1 MLNFWETR
9 MKNKMVSLY
18 FFAPFLEEAGTLL
31 LGAQQL
37 WHPWSIKRRNEL
49 SKTAHE
55 LKDEAKTLRQ
65 RGLAWGSNALEPGG
79 ATTHLLST
87 SIYYRYHGRQRND
100 AAISHP
106 EAAPYMVSTA
116 TNLLFALLPEFQ
128 KVAKIFYEEDH
139 WTEWLSE
146 IIEKIT
152 EAPYY
157 NPAHKIPDATMRIVG
172 THGILTECEGL
183 AYTQATIEDSFNKHK
198 ECPRRKKKSDLSEA
212 ELRKLASEI
221 GMPLETVKETFET
234 EFSSWWNRAEEY
246 SNRARAQRK
255 IFLSTLSSEDR
266 VKEAIRTVWNPGM
279 TTQCGSQEYLD
290 EAMLKKSETV
300 ITTFISM
307 FLAFAEHNESRHSVT
322 ALQKSPKKMLR

>member
-49 SKTAHE
+49 SKTAYE
-55 LKDEAKTLRQ
+55 LKNEAKTLRQ

-79 ATTHLLST
+79 DTTHLLST
-87 SIYYRYHGRQRND
+87 YVFYRYHGHQRND
-100 AAISHP
+100 ATISHP

-116 TNLLFALLPEFQ
+116 TNLLFALLPEFR
-128 KVAKIFYEEDH
+128 KIAEVFHEETD
-139 WTEWLSE
+139 WTKWLSE
-146 IIEKIT
+146 IIEKIM

-157 NPAHKIPDATMRIVG
+157 NPAHKIPDTTIRIAG
-172 THGILTECEGL
+172 THGILIECEGL
-183 AYTQATIEDSFNKHK
+183 AYTQATIEDSFNKYK

-221 GMPLETVKETFET
+221 GMPLETVKETLET
-234 EFSSWWNRAEEY
+234 EFSPWWDRSQEYRNRAL
-246 SNRARAQRK
+246 AQRK
-255 IFLSTLSSEDR
+255 IFLSTLPSEDR
-266 VKEAIRTVWNPGM
+266 VKEAIQAVWDPGM
-279 TTQCGSQEYLD
+279 TTQHGNPECWS
-290 EAMLKKSETV
+290 EAALKKSEII

-307 FLAFAEHNESRHSVT
+307 FLAFAEYNESRHSVT
-322 ALQKSPKKMLR
+322 ALQKSPQKILQ